1 MRRASLGNT
10 NSGNTNSGN
19 TNSGNTN
26 SGCTNSGN
34 TNSGNTN
41 SRNLKHCVF
50 PSSMFGSLGHL
61 GRALRLEYARYCEW
75 GGDLEFYLSGV
86 WPAPLSHFHFKLF
99 IFCSIIPPPINQPM
113 LRLGGSVL
121 YTNSYKYCFIL
132 ALFCF

>member
-75 GGDLEFYLSGV
+75 GGGFRILSFRCLAGPPLTFSFQTFHILLNY
-86 WPAPLSHFHFKLF
+86 PAPHKPTYVAPGGK
-99 IFCSIIPPPINQPM
+99 CSI
-113 LRLGGSVL
+113 
-121 YTNSYKYCFIL
+121 Y
-132 ALFCF
+132 